1 MYLKRGNFP
10 QSISHW
16 SKWSQVPL
24 LWIWQGKKKLRG
36 SRAWGGGKKDC
47 HNSADAKNKKN
58 NGNRYRSETFFWSFI
73 KSILFSHLSLSSERM
88 CQVNQKKKKKVTRN
102 LDFHSTF
109 PEKCADCLSCAWG
122 QPCSFQ
128 NDSGSINSPWTKLP
142 GIWEGF
148 EFLVQGRGDMQLL
161 STNPS
166 VGSFHIWP
174 MTLLP
179 KWELSNSGNWSLSR
193 KHSHFSSV
201 SCVGEEI
208 QHCDAFTICEFQ
220 NNF

>member
-1 MYLKRGNFP
+1 MGTATDR
-10 QSISHW
+10 
-16 SKWSQVPL
+16 
-24 LWIWQGKKKLRG
+24 KL
-36 SRAWGGGKKDC
+36 
-47 HNSADAKNKKN
+47 
-58 NGNRYRSETFFWSFI
+58 SFG
-73 KSILFSHLSLSSERM
+73 HLSSSYYFLIFHCLQNACVRWT
-88 CQVNQKKKKKVTRN
+88 KKKVTRN
-102 LDFHSTF
+102 LDLHSTF

-128 NDSGSINSPWTKLP
+128 NDSGSINSCWTKLT
-142 GIWEGF
+142 GIWESF
-148 EFLVQGRGDMQLL
+148 EFLIQGRGDMQLL

-193 KHSHFSSV
+193 KHSHFCSV